1 MNVDRRTIYSWALY
15 DFANSPFTT
24 LVVTFVYATYFSE
37 FIAANS
43 VQGQTL
49 WGYAI
54 TTTAVIVAFS
64 SPFLGA
70 VADQGGYRKRFIVIA
85 TLIAAVATAGLY
97 GVLPGQV
104 LLALSLFVV
113 ANVAFELANVFYN
126 AYLPDLAKTADIGK
140 LSGWGW
146 GLGYIGGLL
155 ALVVAL
161 VTLVQPAALI
171 DAIGDLGLPLPDR
184 PWFGFSADDGENVRA
199 TNLMVSI
206 WLLIFS
212 LPLFFFVHEKK
223 SARPPQSAVVRGSW
237 NQLIATFREIRK
249 HKETV
254 KFLLARLI
262 YNDGLVT
269 IFAFGGLYAAGTFGF
284 SLTDV
289 LIFGVVINLAAGAGA
304 IAMGYVD
311 DWIGAKRTIIISLF
325 GLTVA
330 AVIGVFARD
339 AAWFWVA
346 GLIIGVFSGPNQAAS
361 RSLMG
366 RYVPKGLEN
375 EFFGFFA
382 FSGKLTAFIGPML
395 LAIVTN
401 AAQSQRAGMVVVI
414 VLFVV
419 GLMLLIPVRE
429 PEPDRQRAL
438 E

>member
-1 MNVDRRTIYSWALY
+1 MRADRRAIVSWALY

-54 TTTAVIVAFS
+54 TTTALIVAVC
-64 SPFLGA
+64 SPMLGA
-70 VADQGGYRKRFIVIA
+70 VADQGGYRKRFLVIS
-85 TLIAAVATAGLY
+85 TLIAASATAALY

-104 LLALSLFVV
+104 FLALTLFVI

-126 AYLPDLAKTADIGK
+126 AYLPELANADDIGK
-140 LSGWGW
+140 VSGWGW

-161 VTLVQPAALI
+161 VTLVQPEALI
-171 DAIGDLGLPLPDR
+171 GSISGLGLGLPDG
-184 PWFGFSADDGENVRA
+184 PWFGFSEDNGENVRA
-199 TNLMVSI
+199 TNLMVAV
-206 WLLIFS
+206 WFLIFS
-212 LPLFFFVHEKK
+212 LPLFLFVHEKRSK
-223 SARPPQSAVVRGSW
+223 RAPTAAVVSGSLQ
-237 NQLIATFREIRK
+237 QLFATFREIRK

-289 LIFGVVINLAAGAGA
+289 LIFGVVINIAAGAGA

-311 DWIGAKRTIIISLF
+311 DWIGAKQTIVISLF
-325 GLTVA
+325 GLTLA
-330 AVIGVFARD
+330 AIIGVFARD
-339 AAWFWVA
+339 PAWFWVA
-346 GLIIGVFSGPNQAAS
+346 GIIIGIFSGPNQAAS

-366 RYVPKGLEN
+366 RYVPKGMEN

-395 LAIVTN
+395 LAVVTD

-414 VLFVV
+414 VLFVI

-429 PEPDRQRAL
+429 PVAARSL

>member
-1 MNVDRRTIYSWALY
+1 MRADRRATVSWALY

-54 TTTAVIVAFS
+54 TTTALIVAVC
-64 SPFLGA
+64 SPLLGA
-70 VADQGGYRKRFIVIA
+70 VADQGGYRKRFLVIA
-85 TLIAAVATAGLY
+85 TLIAAAATAALY

-104 LLALSLFVV
+104 LMALTLFVI

-126 AYLPDLAKTADIGK
+126 AYLPELAKAEDIGK
-140 LSGWGW
+140 VSGWGW

-161 VTLVQPAALI
+161 VTLVQP
-171 DAIGDLGLPLPDR
+171 DAVISSISGLGLGLPDG
-184 PWFGFSADDGENVRA
+184 PWFGFSEDNGENVRA
-199 TNLMVSI
+199 TNLMVAS
-206 WLLIFS
+206 WLLVFS
-212 LPLFFFVHEKK
+212 LPLFFFVHEK
-223 SARPPQSAVVRGSW
+223 RPKNAPTSAVVRGSL
-237 NQLIATFREIRK
+237 NQLLATFREVRK

-289 LIFGVVINLAAGAGA
+289 LIFGVVINLAAGTGA

-311 DWIGAKRTIIISLF
+311 DWIGAKLTIVISLF
-325 GLTVA
+325 GLTLA
-330 AVIGVFARD
+330 AIIGVFARD

-346 GLIIGVFSGPNQAAS
+346 GIIIGIFSGPNQAAS

-366 RYVPKGLEN
+366 RYVPKGMEN

-395 LAIVTN
+395 LAVVTD

-414 VLFVV
+414 VLFVI

-429 PEPDRQRAL
+429 PGAARSL